1 MFSGSRF
8 TRLLWIVL
16 LVGAFL
22 AFDSERAEAEEA
34 LASWYGPGFA
44 GQPTASGEIYDP
56 NGLTAAHKTL
66 PLGTKILVSYGGRT
80 VPVTITDR
88 GPFTGDRELDLSQGA
103 ARALGF
109 TQVGVDYVDWTLA
122 DGSQPGIPQGTA
134 QEPAPAVAQQPV
146 PAVAQQPT
154 PAVAQQPAPAVAQ
167 QPGLT
172 PAGTEAEYVGYP
184 RSYPPAQEA
193 APSSGS
199 YIVQPGDT
207 LASIAAQQ
215 GISVDDLA
223 SRNGISDPNL
233 LYSGQALYFPL
244 ALESPSGAG
253 EPGTADSAMSQS
265 PASIG
270 YDATTGGGAG
280 PGPVSGPVTPVL
292 HGGAA
297 VPMGP

>member
-1 MFSGSRF
+1 
-8 TRLLWIVL
+8 LLWIVL
-16 LVGAFL
+16 LAGAFL
-22 AFDSERAEAEEA
+22 AFDVERAEAEEV

-44 GQPTASGEIYDP
+44 GQPTASGENYDP

-88 GPFTGDRELDLSQGA
+88 GPFEGDRELDLSQGA

-122 DGSQPGIPQGTA
+122 DGSQPGIPQVA
-134 QEPAPAVAQQPV
+134 AQQPV
-146 PAVAQQPT
+146 PAVAQEPT
-154 PAVAQQPAPAVAQ
+154 PAVAQ

-223 SRNGISDPNL
+223 NRNGISDPNL

-244 ALESPSGAG
+244 VLEDPSGAG
-253 EPGTADSAMSQS
+253 EPGTMDGAMSQNPLS
-265 PASIG
+265 TG

-280 PGPVSGPVTPVL
+280 PGPVSGPVTPVF